1 MSNKLMP
8 YSIEAEESLLGN
20 IMLYKDAMQQTVD
33 AGVLSNDFYLEKHI
47 AIYNMMI
54 NMYERKETIDAVSL
68 STKLKDF
75 GIYDK
80 VGGIDYLMQ
89 LANATIS
96 ATNTRE
102 YINIIKN
109 KSLARKIIKVGE
121 EIANDAFD
129 SSVDTDVMLENVEKK
144 VTDVTRSK
152 LDTEFKVGDVLFD
165 ETLKYVEKIQEA
177 GSSIT
182 GVRTLYSDLDKMTA
196 GFQKGDL
203 VILAARPSM
212 GKTALALN
220 LATNSAAVN
229 PGAIAIFSLEMP
241 ATHIAIRILANKAKV
256 EIQKIRTGNLNDE
269 EWSRLNEASQE
280 LRKQNFFIDDTP
292 GIRVSQMYSKCRK
305 LARDNGLYM
314 VIVDY
319 IQLIQSTVKSESRQ
333 QEVSEI
339 SRRLKA
345 MARELNVPVIALSQ
359 LSRNVEQRTDKK
371 PMLSDLRESGAIEQ
385 DADLVMFLY
394 REAYYNKE
402 ENMNQER
409 EDVQLIIAKHRNGP
423 TGDIK
428 LAFEKNINAFYGIKN
443 NLEENSWRK

>member
-1 MSNKLMP
+1 MSNKSMP

-20 IMLYKDAMQQTVD
+20 IMLYKDAMHECVD
-33 AGVLSNDFYLEKHI
+33 AGLTGEDFYLEKHI
-47 AIYNMMI
+47 SIYNMMN
-54 NMYERKETIDAVSL
+54 NMFERKETIDAVSL

-80 VGGIDYLMQ
+80 VGGIEYLMQ

-96 ATNTRE
+96 ATNTKE

-109 KSLARKIIKVGE
+109 KSLARRIIKVGE

-129 SSVDTDVMLENVEKK
+129 AKVDTDEMLENVEKK

-152 LDTEFKVGDVLFD
+152 MDAEFKVGEVLFD
-165 ETLKYVEKIQEA
+165 ETLKHVEKIQEA

-182 GVRTLYSDLDKMTA
+182 GVRTLFSDLDRMTA

-220 LATNSAAVN
+220 LATNSASVN

-241 ATHIAIRILANKAKV
+241 AEHVAIRILASKAKV

-280 LRKQNFFIDDTP
+280 LKKQNFYIDDTP
-292 GIRVSQMYSKCRK
+292 GIRVSDMYAKCRK

-319 IQLIQSTVKSESRQ
+319 IQLIQSTGKSDSRQ
-333 QEVSEI
+333 QEVSDI
-339 SRRLKA
+339 SRKLKA
-345 MARELNVPVIALSQ
+345 MARELNVPLIALSQ
-359 LSRNVEQRTDKK
+359 LSRSVESRTDKK

-385 DADLVMFLY
+385 DADLVMFIY
-394 REAYYNKE
+394 RDAYYNRE
-402 ENMNQER
+402 ENVNQER
-409 EDVQLIIAKHRNGP
+409 EDVDLILAKHRNGP
-423 TGDIK
+423 TGEIK

-443 NLEENSWRK
+443 NLEEHN

>member
-1 MSNKLMP
+1 MSNKTMP

-20 IMLYKDAMQQTVD
+20 IMLYKEAMREAVD
-33 AGVLSNDFYLEKHI
+33 SGINPDDFYLEKHQS
-47 AIYNMMI
+47 IYNIMSA
-54 NMYERKETIDAVSL
+54 MYDNRESIDTVSL

-75 GIYDK
+75 GIYEK

-96 ATNTRE
+96 ATNTKE

-109 KSLARKIIKVGE
+109 KSLARKVIKVGE
-121 EIANDAFD
+121 EISKDAFD
-129 SSVDTDVMLENVEKK
+129 SSVSVDEMLLNVEKK

-152 LDTEFKVGDVLFD
+152 TDAEFRNGDELFD
-165 ETLKYVEKIQEA
+165 STLKLVQKIQEA
-177 GSSIT
+177 GSNIT
-182 GVRTLYSDLDKMTA
+182 GVRTLYSDLDNRTA

-220 LATNSAAVN
+220 FSVNSASVN
-229 PGAIAIFSLEMP
+229 HGSIAIFSLEMP
-241 ATHIAIRILANKAKV
+241 AEHVAMRILAAKSKV

-280 LRKQNFFIDDTP
+280 LRRQNFFIDDTP
-292 GIRVSQMYSKCRK
+292 GIKVSDMYAKCRK

-319 IQLIQSTVKSESRQ
+319 IQLIQATGKSESRQ

-345 MARELNVPVIALSQ
+345 MARELKVPVIALSQ
-359 LSRNVEQRTDKK
+359 LSRNVEQRENKR

-394 REAYYNKE
+394 REDYYKRE
-402 ENMNQER
+402 EEKNNER
-409 EDVQLIIAKHRNGP
+409 EDVELILAKHRNGP
-423 TGDIK
+423 TGNLK

-443 NLEENSWRK
+443 NVEEN

>member
-1 MSNKLMP
+1 MSNKTMP

-20 IMLYKDAMQQTVD
+20 IMLYKEAIRETVD
-33 AGVLSNDFYLEKHI
+33 AGITVDDFYLEKHQS
-47 AIYNMMI
+47 IYNLMSS
-54 NMYERKETIDAVSL
+54 MYENRESIDTVSL

-96 ATNTRE
+96 ATNTKE

-109 KSLARKIIKVGE
+109 KSLARKVIKVGE
-121 EIANDAFD
+121 EISNDAFD
-129 SSVDTDVMLENVEKK
+129 ASVSVDEMLENVEKK

-152 LDTEFKVGDVLFD
+152 TDAEFYDGKVLFD
-165 ETLKYVEKIQEA
+165 DTLKHVQRIQDA
-177 GSSIT
+177 GSRIT
-182 GVRTLYSDLDKMTA
+182 GVRTLYNDLDNRTA

-220 LATNSAAVN
+220 FSVNSASVN

-241 ATHIAIRILANKAKV
+241 AEHIAMRILAAKAKV
-256 EIQKIRTGNLNDE
+256 EIQKIRTGNLNNE

-280 LRKQNFFIDDTP
+280 LKGQHFFIDDTP
-292 GIRVSQMYSKCRK
+292 GIRVSDMYAKCRK
-305 LARDNGLYM
+305 LARDEGLYM
-314 VIVDY
+314 IVVDY
-319 IQLIQSTVKSESRQ
+319 IQLIQTTGKSESRQ

-345 MARELNVPVIALSQ
+345 MARELNVPVVALSQ
-359 LSRNVEQRTDKK
+359 LSRSVEQRENKR

-394 REAYYNKE
+394 REEYYKRE
-402 ENMNQER
+402 EERQEER
-409 EDVQLIIAKHRNGP
+409 EDVELIIAKHRNGP
-423 TGDIK
+423 TGQIK

-443 NLEENSWRK
+443 NVEEIG

>member
-1 MSNKLMP
+1 MSNKTMP

-20 IMLYKDAMQQTVD
+20 IMLYKEAMRETVESGIT
-33 AGVLSNDFYLEKHI
+33 AGDFYLEKHQSI
-47 AIYNMMI
+47 FNIMSA
-54 NMYERKETIDAVSL
+54 MYDNKESIDTVSL

-75 GIYDK
+75 GVYEK

-96 ATNTRE
+96 ATNTKE

-109 KSLARKIIKVGE
+109 KSLARKVIKVGE
-121 EIANDAFD
+121 EISKDAFD
-129 SSVDTDVMLENVEKK
+129 SSVSVDEMLENVEKK

-152 LDTEFKVGDVLFD
+152 TDAEFRNGDELFD
-165 ETLKYVEKIQEA
+165 STLKLVQKIQEA

-182 GVRTLYSDLDKMTA
+182 GVRTLYADLDNRTA

-220 LATNSAAVN
+220 FSVNSAAVN
-229 PGAIAIFSLEMP
+229 HGSIAIFSLEMP
-241 ATHIAIRILANKAKV
+241 AEHVAMRILAAKSKV

-280 LRKQNFFIDDTP
+280 LRRQNFYIDDTP
-292 GIRVSQMYSKCRK
+292 GIRVSDMFAKCRK

-314 VIVDY
+314 IVVDY
-319 IQLIQSTVKSESRQ
+319 IQLIQATGRSESRQ
-333 QEVSEI
+333 QEVSDI
-339 SRRLKA
+339 SRKLKA

-359 LSRNVEQRTDKK
+359 LSRNVEQRENKR

-394 REAYYNKE
+394 REDYYKRE
-402 ENMNQER
+402 EERNNER
-409 EDVQLIIAKHRNGP
+409 EDVELILAKHRNGP
-423 TGDIK
+423 TGNLK

-443 NLEENSWRK
+443 NVEENS